1 MAGVTMSIHKLTAG
15 SGYDYLTRQ
24 VAALDATEK
33 GHVPLASYYTERGES
48 PGVWIGAGLAGIDGL
63 QAGDPVT
70 GEQMRALFGV
80 GLHPL
85 AMQRQQQL
93 QGPDLTDRDYQAVTR
108 LGAPFKIY
116 RNDIPP
122 FQVELAKRIAE
133 LNAAAGLPRDL
144 PVPRSERARVR
155 TEVAREFFAAE
166 HGRPPQDT
174 RELAA
179 AIAKHSRPQTTAV
192 AGYDLTFSPVK
203 SVSALW
209 ALAEPVIAARIE
221 KAHRAAVAD
230 ALSFIE
236 QHALFSRTGAN
247 GIRQVNVQGLVAA
260 AFTHRDSRAGD
271 PDLHTH
277 VAVANKVQTLDGRWL
292 SIDGRIL
299 FKATV
304 AASETYNTA
313 LENHL
318 RDSLGLRFAERPNQ
332 DPRKRPIREIVG
344 VNPSLNAR
352 WSARRAS
359 IEARRAVLAADFQ
372 RTHGRPTTPVESLQ
386 LAQQATLETRKAK
399 HEPRSLA
406 EQRTTWFDQA
416 ADVLGGPDAV
426 QLMVEQALNPARST
440 AHQTDTAWLDSAAD
454 RVLAAMEEH
463 RSTWQVWHVRAEAQ
477 RHIRAADVPT
487 TEASRLVDLLVDK
500 VLTGRSV
507 CLARPETMAE
517 PELLQ
522 RSDGASVYTVAGA
535 DLFTST
541 RILEAEKRLVAT
553 AGRREGPTI
562 TAAAVDTAL
571 LETTA
576 NGITL
581 NAGQTGLVREMSTS
595 GARLQLAIAPA
606 GTGKTTAMRALATA
620 WRHGGGTVIG
630 LAPTA
635 AAAAVLRD
643 QIHTGCE
650 TLAKLIASLQRGQLP
665 EWAAGIGPS
674 TLVVIDEAGMA
685 DTLSLAAAVSYIVEK
700 SGSVRLIGDDQQLSA
715 IGAGGV
721 LRDIEAT
728 HGAVRLAEP
737 LRFTDPAEAA
747 AALALR
753 EGQPEAIGFYL
764 DSQRVH
770 VGDVSTIT
778 EHVFAAWQGD
788 RSTGLD
794 SIMLAPTR
802 ELVAELNLRARTHRL
817 ADTHPATDAEVA
829 LADGN
834 HASVGD
840 LIITRSNDRHLRL
853 TATDW
858 VKNGDRWTVRAISG
872 NGDLDVQHLRNRH
885 RVRLPAAYVQT
896 SVELG
901 YATTVHGAQG
911 LSVDTMHGLATGEES
926 RQQLYTMLTR
936 GRIANHLYLQ
946 VVGDGDP
953 HSIIWPET
961 VRPATATDLL
971 EQILAR
977 DDAARSAT
985 TFQRDQHDPVARL
998 GDAAQRYVDALHV
1011 AAEDLA
1017 GRGVVAAL
1025 EKAAEQAVP
1034 GLTDEPAWP
1043 TLRARLLLLAAAD
1056 IDPIAQLL
1064 SVVDTRELDSAVDR
1078 AAVLGWRLDDTSY
1091 SGFGPLPWL
1100 PGIPQH
1106 LQAHQMWGS
1115 YLTAQA
1121 ATVMELAGRIRA
1133 SANADQ
1139 RPTWAGPGWGQP
1151 PSHVIEHVEVWRA
1164 AMGVSPD
1171 DRRPTGQ
1178 VQRHK
1183 AARIWQRRLDQALAD
1198 GVVSA
1203 WPEWRPVVAQL
1214 APNISEDSFAPILAS
1229 RLAAISGAGVDAQQL
1244 LRAAVLEKP
1253 LPDDHAAAAL
1263 WWRICRHLNPAVSAQ
1278 INCRAVSTVLWESR
1292 LAELIGTDRARLIQT
1307 SPWWPALVTTVDHA
1321 LQHGWPLDDLIS
1333 GANSGPTPT
1342 DIDHCQALLWRI
1354 SIALEPLPADDGD
1367 QPHPSLVSDD
1377 AANAGDPP
1385 TAESALAAPSDGASM
1400 AGSAAAAT
1408 PGDPADN
1415 ERYIEA
1421 DLAVAAMLRDVAGPP
1436 EQTDADV
1443 TRMFTRAMAWR
1454 ECPVSEDRMVEVNQL
1469 SLAYFRHRF
1478 PSSWAQQYL
1487 ADRFGEDLTDDH
1499 RFQPGQAPAG
1509 WTNLIDHLRR
1519 HGVTD
1524 EEMLISGVAVTA
1536 STGRLIDRFRDRV
1549 VFPIIDDGKVLG
1561 FVGRRRPDLSDV
1573 ARTGPKY
1580 LNTSDTALFHKGA
1593 QLFGV
1598 LDDQLSVGAIP
1609 VIVEGPMDAI
1619 AVTLASQ
1626 GRYIGVA
1633 PLGTSLTDEQAHQ
1646 LARIGRQ
1653 PIVATDADLAGRIAA
1668 ERDFWIL
1675 SCCRL
1680 DPLHAR
1686 LPAGTDPADLLAL
1699 GGPRALT
1706 DALTASQPLAERL
1719 LAERIANLP
1728 PADAVL
1734 EATRIVAAR
1743 PSRYWEQGSSA
1754 ISAQLAV
1761 PIAQVR
1767 CSLFTLVKEW
1777 NTDPR
1782 RAAQQPLQAIGDVKR
1797 RIAAAIESAAGQP
1810 RIAPARGLERRLH
1823 QNPPPAGRMRRT
1835 KPEGRRVPP
1844 SSRTGTPG
1852 TRAR

>member
-24 VAALDATEK
+24 VAAFDATEK

-48 PGVWIGAGLAGIDGL
+48 PGVWIGSGLAGIDGL
-63 QAGDPVT
+63 KTGDPVT
-70 GEQMRALFGV
+70 AEQMRALFGV

-85 AMQRQQQL
+85 AAQRQQQL

-116 RNDIPP
+116 ANDIPP
-122 FQVELAKRIAE
+122 FRVEVAKRIAE
-133 LNAAAGLPRDL
+133 LNAAAGLPRDW
-144 PVPRSERARVR
+144 PVPRSERARIR

-166 HGRPPQDT
+166 HGRPPQDA

-179 AIAKHSRPQTTAV
+179 TIAKHSRPQTTAV

-203 SVSALW
+203 SVSTLW
-209 ALAEPVIAARIE
+209 ALAEPAVAAQIE

-247 GIRQVNVQGLVAA
+247 GIRQVDVQGLVAA

-344 VNPSLNAR
+344 VNPGLNAR

-359 IEARRAVLAADFQ
+359 IETRRAVLAADFQ
-372 RTHGRPTTPVESLQ
+372 RTHGRPPTPVESLQ
-386 LAQQATLETRKAK
+386 LAQQATLETREAK

-406 EQRTTWFDQA
+406 EQRTAWFAQA
-416 ADVLGGPDAV
+416 VDVLGGPDAV
-426 QLMVEQALNPARST
+426 QLMVEQALTPAPST
-440 AHQTDTAWLDSAAD
+440 AHETGIAWLDTAAD
-454 RVLAAMEEH
+454 QVLAAMEER

-477 RHIRAADVPT
+477 RHIRAANVPAL
-487 TEASRLVDLLVDK
+487 EANRLVDLLVHK
-500 VLTGRSV
+500 VLSGRSV
-507 CLARPETMAE
+507 CLARPDAIVD
-517 PELLQ
+517 PKPLQ

-541 RILEAEKRLVAT
+541 RILDAERRLVAI
-553 AGRREGPTI
+553 AGRRDGQIISAT
-562 TAAAVDTAL
+562 AVDTAL
-571 LETTA
+571 LEATA

-581 NAGQTGLVREMSTS
+581 NAGQTGLVREMSSS

-620 WRHGGGTVIG
+620 WRHGGGTVMG

-643 QIHTGCE
+643 QIHAHCE
-650 TLAKLIASLQRGQLP
+650 TLAKLTTSLHQLQLP
-665 EWAAGIGPS
+665 EWAADIGPS

-685 DTLSLAAAVSYIVEK
+685 DTLSLDAAVSYIVDRG
-700 SGSVRLIGDDQQLSA
+700 GSVRLIGDDQQLSA

-728 HGAVRLAEP
+728 HGAARLSEP

-747 AALALR
+747 ATLALR
-753 EGQPEAIGFYL
+753 GGQPEAIGFYL
-764 DSQRVH
+764 DNQRIH
-770 VGDVSTIT
+770 VGDLSTIT
-778 EHVFAAWQGD
+778 EYVFAAWQHD

-802 ELVAELNLRARTHRL
+802 DLVAALNRRARTHRL
-817 ADTHPATDAEVA
+817 ADTRPATDAEVA

-840 LIITRSNDRHLRL
+840 LIITRSNDRQLRL

-872 NGDLDVQHLRNRH
+872 NGDLEVQHLRNRH

-896 SVELG
+896 SAELG

-936 GRIANHLYLQ
+936 GRVANHLYLQ

-953 HSIIWPET
+953 HSILWPET

-985 TFQRDQHDPVARL
+985 TLLSDQHDPAVRL
-998 GDAAQRYVDALHV
+998 ADAAQRYVDALHV

-1017 GRGVVAAL
+1017 GPEVVAAL

-1034 GLTDEPAWP
+1034 GLADEPAWP
-1043 TLRARLLLLAAAD
+1043 TLRARLLLLSAAG
-1056 IDPIAQLL
+1056 IDPVAQLL

-1078 AAVLGWRLDDTSY
+1078 AAVLGWRLDDTGYPGS
-1091 SGFGPLPWL
+1091 GPLPWL
-1100 PGIPQH
+1100 PAIPQH
-1106 LQAHQMWGS
+1106 LQAHEMWGS
-1115 YLTAQA
+1115 YLTARA
-1121 ATVMELAGRIRA
+1121 ATVRELAERIRA

-1151 PSHVIEHVEVWRA
+1151 PSQVIEHVEVWRA

-1171 DRRPTGQ
+1171 DRRPTGP

-1198 GVVSA
+1198 GVAPA
-1203 WPEWRPVVAQL
+1203 WPEWRPLVAQL
-1214 APNISEDSFAPILAS
+1214 APNISEDSFAPILAG
-1229 RLAAISGAGVDAQQL
+1229 RLAAISRAGVDAKQL

-1278 INCRAVSTVLWESR
+1278 INRPAVPTVPWESR
-1292 LAELIGTDRARLIQT
+1292 LAELIGTDRAQLIQT
-1307 SPWWPALVTTVDHA
+1307 SPWWPALVTAVDHA
-1321 LQHGWPLDDLIS
+1321 LQRGWRLEDLIS
-1333 GANSGPTPT
+1333 APDSGLSPT
-1342 DIDHCQALLWRI
+1342 DVDQCQALLWRI
-1354 SIALEPLPADDGD
+1354 SIALDRVRADDGD

-1385 TAESALAAPSDGASM
+1385 TAESALAAPSDGASTV
-1400 AGSAAAAT
+1400 GPAAAAT
-1408 PGDPADN
+1408 PADPADN

-1478 PSSWAQQYL
+1478 PSSWAQHYL
-1487 ADRFGEDLTDDH
+1487 ADRFGEELTDDH

-1509 WTNLIDHLRR
+1509 WTSLVDHLRR

-1524 EEMLISGVAVTA
+1524 EEMLITGVAVTA

-1549 VFPIIDDGKVLG
+1549 VFPIIHDGKVLG
-1561 FVGRRRPDLSDV
+1561 FVGRRRPDLTDV
-1573 ARTGPKY
+1573 DRTGPKY
-1580 LNTSDTALFHKGA
+1580 LNTGDTPLFHKGA
-1593 QLFGV
+1593 QLFGA
-1598 LDDQLSVGAIP
+1598 LDDQLSRRRHPG
-1609 VIVEGPMDAI
+1609 DR
-1619 AVTLASQ
+1619 
-1626 GRYIGVA
+1626 GRPDGCDRRH
-1633 PLGTSLTDEQAHQ
+1633 P
-1646 LARIGRQ
+1646 RQ
-1653 PIVATDADLAGRIAA
+1653 PTGATSGLHRSAHRSPTNRPISWPASVDSQSSPPTPISRAA
-1668 ERDFWIL
+1668 SPPNVTSGYSAAIGSIPSTLGF
-1675 SCCRL
+1675 
-1680 DPLHAR
+1680 
-1686 LPAGTDPADLLAL
+1686 PAGTDPADLLAL

-1706 DALTASQPLAERL
+1706 EALTASQPLAERL
-1719 LAERIANLP
+1719 LAERMANLP
-1728 PADAVL
+1728 PA
-1734 EATRIVAAR
+1734 EALLRSNPGSRRPTIPPLGARQQRHQRTTRCADSAGSLTACSHSSKNGIPTLGEPHNNRSR
-1743 PSRYWEQGSSA
+1743 PSA
-1754 ISAQLAV
+1754 ML
-1761 PIAQVR
+1761 
-1767 CSLFTLVKEW
+1767 
-1777 NTDPR
+1777 
-1782 RAAQQPLQAIGDVKR
+1782 
-1797 RIAAAIESAAGQP
+1797 SAA
-1810 RIAPARGLERRLH
+1810 
-1823 QNPPPAGRMRRT
+1823 
-1835 KPEGRRVPP
+1835 
-1844 SSRTGTPG
+1844 
-1852 TRAR
+1852 